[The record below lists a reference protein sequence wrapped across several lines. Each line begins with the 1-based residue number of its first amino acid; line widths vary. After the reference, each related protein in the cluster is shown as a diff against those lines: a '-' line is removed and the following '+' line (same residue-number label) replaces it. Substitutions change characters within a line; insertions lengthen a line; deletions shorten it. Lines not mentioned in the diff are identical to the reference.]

1 MFTHMP
7 AVSGMFGRCR
17 RGELG
22 VGPIDASPSRLR
34 GEGGPRGQ
42 EGTPPKTL
50 PQLLKQVGSEVN

>member
-1 MFTHMP
+1 
-7 AVSGMFGRCR
+7 MFGRCR